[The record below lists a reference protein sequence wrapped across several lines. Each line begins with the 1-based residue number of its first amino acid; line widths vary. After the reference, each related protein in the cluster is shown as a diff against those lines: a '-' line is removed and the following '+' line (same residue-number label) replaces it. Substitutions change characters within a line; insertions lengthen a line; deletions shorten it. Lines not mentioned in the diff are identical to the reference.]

1 MLANSAQ
8 RFGWAEAFGTPGK
21 LARVHAQLNCE
32 RFLLLLLLLQSPGE
46 IKRREASWT
55 LTKRLD
61 FHLLVQESLRGGR
74 WCWTLKRAQK
84 KKNHE
89 QGGGPG
95 LRKLDSFCLKLLL
108 STSAADIVLVTLLR
122 TAVETAIP
130 STACRHLPPNS
141 ARFSYATEGVLFISA
156 QLSTDAVSA
165 LPKLRVLV
173 RLWKQPSAQART

>member
-1 MLANSAQ
+1 MLD
-8 RFGWAEAFGTPGK
+8 P
-21 LARVHAQLNCE
+21 
-32 RFLLLLLLLQSPGE
+32 
-46 IKRREASWT
+46 
-55 LTKRLD
+55 
-61 FHLLVQESLRGGR
+61 QESPE
-74 WCWTLKRAQK
+74 
-84 KKNHE
+84 KNHE
-89 QGGGPG
+89 QGSGPG

-141 ARFSYATEGVLFISA
+141 ARFSYATEGVHVLFISA